1 MSQIQLNVVKVFKVK
16 PNVSW
21 TSWLYCR
28 LERWMITCVVI
39 IQRSLHTERCFFSSF
54 CRPRPLSF
62 LPECCC
68 YPLLRVF
75 FISVSIFSN
84 QNVSS
89 LTLLYQEHT
98 HTHCHRF
105 CLRNSPFANFTLS
118 AAHISISV
126 TQSSINPVL
135 GSHTPLSTLHIQVPT
150 RSSLPAAP
158 PPRTVY
164 TEHKRRRRHDMFC
177 HELHSD

>member
-1 MSQIQLNVVKVFKVK
+1 MWSSSNVLYTLNLSHDLNTLLLFIFL
-16 PNVSW
+16 SAW
-21 TSWLYCR
+21 AS
-28 LERWMITCVVI
+28 
-39 IQRSLHTERCFFSSF
+39 FFPA
-54 CRPRPLSF
+54 RMLL
-62 LPECCC
+62 LPSAEG
-68 YPLLRVF
+68 VF